1 MLVPISYEGGKTM
14 PNPNNRTVYQTPD
27 GDWANKK
34 NGNSR
39 PSKLYDTQKDAI
51 ADAHRQIHNA
61 GGGELTIMGTNH
73 QIRRKLTVSPGIDP
87 YPPKDKT

>member
-1 MLVPISYEGGKTM
+1 M

-51 ADAHRQIHNA
+51 ADAQLTLIHQKIKLDCQIFKQRVV
-61 GGGELTIMGTNH
+61 IWD
-73 QIRRKLTVSPGIDP
+73 S
-87 YPPKDKT
+87 